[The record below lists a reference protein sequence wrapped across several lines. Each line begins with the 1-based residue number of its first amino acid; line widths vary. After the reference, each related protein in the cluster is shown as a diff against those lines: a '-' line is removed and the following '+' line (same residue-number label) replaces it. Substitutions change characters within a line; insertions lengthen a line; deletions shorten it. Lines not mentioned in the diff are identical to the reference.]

1 MSIQPRKQRK
11 ARYTAPAH
19 ARGKYLSASVSK
31 DLREKVGKKS
41 LPLKTGDKVRVVRGD
56 FKGHEGEVLTVDYT
70 SYKVTIEEVT
80 LSKPATSAFPA
91 VIVASTLVFVQFS
104 FATIV
109 VIYTKL

>member
-41 LPLKTGDKVRVVRGD
+41 LPLKTGDKARGRLERNESR
-56 FKGHEGEVLTVDYT
+56 KEKR
-70 SYKVTIEEVT
+70 S
-80 LSKPATSAFPA
+80 
-91 VIVASTLVFVQFS
+91 
-104 FATIV
+104 
-109 VIYTKL
+109 